1 MQPSLLNQPL
11 SHQFSFLVLLGLAV
25 ACISWTITH
34 EEVFREPREFCKNQ
48 SQRCKR
54 LYQRK
59 FFYLFTCEYCTSHYV
74 AAVFLVLT
82 HFQMLYR
89 GWRGFVIAEFA
100 LVWIANIYMSAYNR
114 LRLEIKSENLSIA
127 EQAKAADQEFPS
139 DSPTRKAESDR
150 DRLPRAY
157 SATPK

>member
-1 MQPSLLNQPL
+1 MQPGALNQPL
-11 SHQFSFLVLLGLAV
+11 SHQFGALFLLGLAV
-25 ACISWTITH
+25 ACVSWTITH
-34 EEVFREPREFCKNQ
+34 EEVFREPREFCKDK

-74 AAVFLVLT
+74 TALFLVLT

-89 GWRGFVIAEFA
+89 GWRGFVVAEFA

-127 EQAKAADQEFPS
+127 EQARVADQESHPGS
-139 DSPTRKAESDR
+139 TTRKTENDQR
-150 DRLPRAY
+150 RRA
-157 SATPK
+157 S